1 MKARI
6 EMRNAVARETILNT
20 NIHQVFQL
28 DNDLVSRLAALVQD
42 RAEELT
48 ACEIDED
55 HTPIDGALDEYP
67 VIDELLRALFTVELQ
82 QGTFTLTFTK
92 QIEAWDEDHAR
103 EMGEEIADGADIYL
117 EEVDED

>member
-1 MKARI
+1 
-6 EMRNAVARETILNT
+6 MRNAVARETILNT